1 MAEATKEQLGTVRIA
16 PGVLATI
23 ASLTALAV
31 PGVSRLGAGGVE
43 RLFGR
48 ESLTAGVK
56 VQVKDQAVWVD
67 VYIVVEAGRNM
78 YQVGSQVQT
87 DITQAILQMVG
98 MPVQEVN
105 VYIQDVE

>member
-1 MAEATKEQLGTVRIA
+1 MAKEEQTGTVRIA

-31 PGVSRLGAGGVE
+31 PGVARLGSVGVE
-43 RLFGR
+43 RLLGR
-48 ESLTAGVK
+48 ENRTSGVK
-56 VQVKDQAVWVD
+56 VQVKDEAAWVD
-67 VYIVVEAGRNM
+67 VHIVVEAGRNM
-78 YQVGSQVQT
+78 YEVGTLVQKEISQS
-87 DITQAILQMVG
+87 ILHMVG